1 MRIKKHCITLILL
14 LLGGVYCTAYSQE
27 KMAKF
32 DDDFSTN
39 VAPIGLT
46 YLNPAELDPVSQDEE
61 WTRHVYM
68 KTNVLGLG
76 LAIANVAFEVDLAK
90 HWSFSLP
97 IYYSAWD
104 YFTST
109 IKFRNFSVQP
119 EFRYWFSKHNDKLFL
134 GAHFGMA
141 YYNLALDSK
150 YRSQDR
156 DGSTPAL
163 GGGLSLGY
171 RFPLGKSE
179 RWKMELSV
187 GVGYYPLEYDQF
199 LNEPN
204 GKLSHY
210 EKRNYL
216 GVDQVSL
223 SFAYMFNRNKKSK

>member
-1 MRIKKHCITLILL
+1 MNIKKCCLLLALILL
-14 LLGGVYCTAYSQE
+14 GVCEAYSQE
-27 KMAKF
+27 SQAEITSPS
-32 DDDFSTN
+32 STN
-39 VAPIGLT
+39 SVPMDSA
-46 YLNPAELDPVSQDEE
+46 YSELAKQDKIQKESE
-61 WTRHVYM
+61 WTRHAYL
-68 KTNVLGLG
+68 KTNILGLG
-76 LAIANVAFEVDLAK
+76 LAIANVSFEVDLGK
-90 HWSFSLP
+90 HWSFALP

-119 EFRYWFSKHNDKLFL
+119 EFRYWFSKENDRFFL

-156 DGSTPAL
+156 NGDTPAL
-163 GGGLSLGY
+163 GGGMSIGY

-179 RWKMELSV
+179 RWKMEFSV
-187 GVGYYPLEYDQF
+187 GAGYYPLEYDQF
-199 LNEPN
+199 LNVPN

-216 GVDQVSL
+216 GIDQVSM
-223 SFAYMFNRNKKSK
+223 SIAYMFNRNKKSK